1 MGIKGIGGKRK
12 GAGRPRKEPT
22 KQVRIPESMEPL
34 VKELREKWADMT
46 PEEREMIL
54 RNKGKD

>member
-1 MGIKGIGGKRK
+1 MPSNRGGAREPKG
-12 GAGRPRKEPT
+12 GRPRKEPT

-54 RNKGKD
+54 RNKEKD